1 MAEKSKRATFDTT
14 AEAGESKG
22 VFCQIKEFLILVFAT
37 FPSDTCDFCTARN
50 LEFSDLGN
58 RVRVRVRVRVS
69 SRMTVSSRNSTD
81 NEMKENSI
89 FNEIKKTCDFNE

>member
-22 VFCQIKEFLILVFAT
+22 VFSQIKEFLILIFAT

-50 LEFSDLGN
+50 LEFSDL
-58 RVRVRVRVRVS
+58 VRVRVRVS
-69 SRMTVSSRNSTD
+69 SRMTVWNSTH

-89 FNEIKKTCDFNE
+89 FNEIKKTCDSNE